1 MPTFDRDLWPQT
13 VVQVYLTV
21 SMHLIGV
28 AAAQGYWH
36 IGHAC

>member
-13 VVQVYLTV
+13 VQVYLTAA
-21 SMHLIGV
+21 MHLIGV